1 MSNADDIREF
11 LTTRRSKVTPE
22 RAGLP
27 TFGRQRRV
35 AGLRREEVAL
45 LAGISV
51 EYYTRLERGNAR
63 GVSENVLDAVCS
75 ALQLDEAEHDHLI
88 DLARTANAEHPP
100 RRTSSP
106 QKVRPGIA
114 RIVDAMTG
122 IPAAVRNGR
131 LDILYTNDL
140 GRALYSE
147 LYPRPAR
154 SRTAR
159 GSRSSIRGRSCSG
172 RTGSAPPATPSPSCG
187 PRRAATR
194 TTAALSDLVGELSTR
209 SDAFRL
215 LWATHDV
222 KVHRSGVKQ
231 LHHPLV
237 GDLTLA
243 YEVLELPAD
252 PGLAADDLRGRA
264 RVGVGRTA
272 RRAGPL
278 DGDARETVASR
289 HHRQHLTLRSM
300 HTPAMDLTFVG
311 WIIVG
316 LIAGLFSGVVAGG
329 RTLRGWM
336 PSLAIGIIAAVIV
349 GWLLT
354 SVAHVDSITSIWVAA
369 LLSAVAAVVI
379 RLLINTV
386 TFSDD

>member
-147 LYPRPAR
+147 LYRDPRGPNSAR
-154 SRTAR
+154 FTFLD
-159 GSRSSIRGRSCSG
+159 
-172 RTGSAPPATPSPSCG
+172 
-187 PRRAATR
+187 PRAQLFWSDWERAASDTVAILR
-194 TTAALSDLVGELSTR
+194 AEAGRNPYDRGLSDLVGELSTR

-252 PGLAADDLRGRA
+252 PGLLLMTYAAEPGSASAKRLDELAAWTATREKLSPRG
-264 RVGVGRTA
+264 T
-272 RRAGPL
+272 
-278 DGDARETVASR
+278 TVN
-289 HHRQHLTLRSM
+289 
-300 HTPAMDLTFVG
+300 
-311 WIIVG
+311 I
-316 LIAGLFSGVVAGG
+316 
-329 RTLRGWM
+329 
-336 PSLAIGIIAAVIV
+336 
-349 GWLLT
+349 
-354 SVAHVDSITSIWVAA
+354 
-369 LLSAVAAVVI
+369 
-379 RLLINTV
+379 
-386 TFSDD
+386 